1 MHNRF
6 ERILNGMMGLIEDS
20 RSALLSSYPS
30 LSPSST
36 TRSGILLAVSGGMDS
51 MCLADLALN
60 TLGKDRIAIA
70 HCNFNLRGEESD
82 GDEMLV
88 RRWADENG
96 VSLFV
101 KSFDTEEYAAGQGIS
116 IEMAARELRYGWFQE
131 LCREHGFGALA
142 VAHNANDNAE
152 TLILNLLRGTGLQGL
167 HGMKEVSRW
176 SDVTGAQQ
184 PLMIFRPLLSFTR
197 KQIEGHVFAH
207 KIPYRNDSSN
217 FSSEYKRNRIRNEVF
232 PVFEKLNP
240 SFIHTLNR
248 EIGFFT
254 DAGGI
259 VEDWCRENVK
269 DVVSQTEPSGK
280 NNEVLSVDIAA
291 LLSKRY
297 WTYLLY
303 YILEPY
309 GFNSQVLASMEN
321 LLMSGRTVSGKRFEA
336 VDYVAVTGRNV
347 LKVIRAGEVMTSQ
360 DEPVMTVRGAGNYHF
375 NGVSFKVEVL
385 PWEQGMPLKQPEGVL
400 VMDAAKLRFPFV
412 CRRWRKGDWF
422 VPFGMKGKKK
432 VSDVFTDLKY
442 DTLEKDEAIMI
453 VDVQSEAMAAQQHVA
468 GIIGVRI
475 DDRYKVTS
483 STSEIIRIS

>member
-197 KQIEGHVFAH
+197 KQIEGHVFAS
-207 KIPYRNDSSN
+207 Y
-217 FSSEYKRNRIRNEVF
+217 V
-232 PVFEKLNP
+232 
-240 SFIHTLNR
+240 
-248 EIGFFT
+248 
-254 DAGGI
+254 
-259 VEDWCRENVK
+259 NV
-269 DVVSQTEPSGK
+269 
-280 NNEVLSVDIAA
+280 
-291 LLSKRY
+291 R
-297 WTYLLY
+297 
-303 YILEPY
+303 
-309 GFNSQVLASMEN
+309 
-321 LLMSGRTVSGKRFEA
+321 
-336 VDYVAVTGRNV
+336 
-347 LKVIRAGEVMTSQ
+347 
-360 DEPVMTVRGAGNYHF
+360 
-375 NGVSFKVEVL
+375 
-385 PWEQGMPLKQPEGVL
+385 
-400 VMDAAKLRFPFV
+400 
-412 CRRWRKGDWF
+412 
-422 VPFGMKGKKK
+422 
-432 VSDVFTDLKY
+432 
-442 DTLEKDEAIMI
+442 
-453 VDVQSEAMAAQQHVA
+453 
-468 GIIGVRI
+468 
-475 DDRYKVTS
+475 
-483 STSEIIRIS
+483 